1 MASTGLLGFNP
12 YGGGVVLDISSKPAA
27 LAIQLEQKEAA
38 KREVLQ
44 RYLMDYERS
53 LNPAGMRSIDQDAF
67 LGKLS
72 EAKQYYLKNTKEILN
87 PAKYGSEWQSNYTGL
102 LKEGQSMIEE
112 SKVQGA
118 DDKIVNQYIYQ
129 ATQKGQTLHDGLF
142 PSIEASRL
150 SIRDPKFKKVN
161 LLELKFD
168 EKYDDSNLMKNVWA
182 GITLPTRSDK
192 VKETLPS
199 GEVIYV
205 KESYLTPEIKMAVTT
220 SALNDFTTKP
230 GAARHFNELM
240 KQPQIYSFAN
250 NAFGEAFKYID
261 PATQKE
267 VKPSIGDKIPG
278 LNLDPTQQFVV
289 GYALA
294 KKPTGEV
301 STSQPEMPWLTGFKL
316 REEATDRRHRISEA
330 NANRR
335 KSLNLPP
342 AEMQGN
348 ELDNIEDIVFSTGGG
363 VKNGV
368 ATYANGN
375 PWSGEVS
382 VPKNK
387 ISGLLFHM
395 IGADPK
401 DVVVTYKNGEPV
413 KMVHPQV
420 GSISRNAIIN
430 YQLKFNTE
438 PGKGQQLK
446 FGRDT
451 GTPSKKKKGA
461 ADLNN

>member
-38 KREVLQ
+38 KRDILQ
-44 RYLMDYERS
+44 KYFMDYEKS
-53 LNPAGMRSIDQDAF
+53 LNPAGMRSVDQDAF
-67 LGKLS
+67 LGKLN
-72 EAKQYYLKNTKEILN
+72 EAKQYNLKNTQQILN
-87 PAKYGSEWQSNYTGL
+87 PAKYGSQWQSNYLGL
-102 LKEGQSMIEE
+102 LKEAQGIIEE

-118 DDKIVNQYIYQ
+118 DDKIVNQNIYN
-129 ATQKGQTLHDGLF
+129 ATQKGQTIHDGLL
-142 PSIEASRL
+142 PSIEASRR
-150 SIRDPKFKKVN
+150 SIRDPRFQKVN
-161 LLELKFD
+161 LLDLKFD

-192 VKETLPS
+192 VKEILPS
-199 GEVIYV
+199 GEVVYA
-205 KESYLTPEIKMAVTT
+205 KESYLTPEIKMAVTA
-220 SALNDFTTKP
+220 SALSDFTTKP

-278 LNLDPTQQFVV
+278 LNLDPTQQFVA

-301 STSQPEMPWLTGFKL
+301 STTQRVMPYLTKFKL
-316 REEATDRRHRISEA
+316 TKEAADKRQRISDANADRRA
-330 NANRR
+330 L
-335 KSLNLPP
+335 LNLPP
-342 AEMQGN
+342 AEMEGN

-363 VKNGV
+363 VKDGV

-382 VPKNK
+382 VTKNK
-387 ISGLLFHM
+387 ISGLLFDM

-401 DVVVTYKNGEPV
+401 DVVVTFEKGVPV
-413 KMVHPQV
+413 KMIHPQV
-420 GSISRNAIIN
+420 GSISRQAMIN
-430 YQLKFNTE
+430 YQLKFNGE
-438 PGKGQQLK
+438 PKKGQQPK

-461 ADLNN
+461 GDLNN

>member
-27 LAIQLEQKEAA
+27 LAIQLEQKETA

-44 RYLMDYERS
+44 RYLMDYEKS
-53 LNPAGMRSIDQDAF
+53 LNPAGMRSVDQDAF
-67 LGKLS
+67 LGKLN
-72 EAKQYYLKNTKEILN
+72 EAKQYNLKNTQQILN
-87 PAKYGSEWQSNYTGL
+87 PAKYGSQWQSNYLGL
-102 LKEGQSMIEE
+102 LKEAQGIIEQ

-118 DDKIVNQYIYQ
+118 DDKIVNQNIYN
-129 ATQKGQTLHDGLF
+129 ATQKGQTIHDGLL

-150 SIRDPKFKKVN
+150 SIRDPRFKKVN
-161 LLELKFD
+161 PWELKFD

-192 VKETLPS
+192 VKEILPS
-199 GEVIYV
+199 GEVVYA
-205 KESYLTPEIKMAVTT
+205 KESYLTPEIKMAATT

-230 GAARHFNELM
+230 GAARHFNDLM

-267 VKPSIGDKIPG
+267 VKPNIGDNVPG
-278 LNLDPTQQFVV
+278 LNLDPTQQFVA

-316 REEATDRRHRISEA
+316 EQAQIDKRHKQSEA

-335 KSLNLPP
+335 ASLNLQP
-342 AEMQGN
+342 AEIQGN
-348 ELDNIEDIVFSTGGG
+348 ELDAIEDITFSGG
-363 VKNGV
+363 KIKDGV
-368 ATYANGN
+368 ALDVNGN
-375 PWSGEVS
+375 PWSGEVAVS
-382 VPKNK
+382 KNN
-387 ISGLLFHM
+387 ISGLLFDI

-401 DVVVTYKNGEPV
+401 DVVVTFKNGEPV
-413 KMVHPQV
+413 QMQHPQV
-420 GSISRNAIIN
+420 GKLNRENIIN
-430 YQLKFNTE
+430 YQLKWNGE
-438 PGKGQQLK
+438 PKKGQQPK
-446 FGRDT
+446 FGRGGGKFT
-451 GTPSKKKKGA
+451 GLPANGKF
-461 ADLNN
+461 D

>member
-67 LGKLS
+67 LGKLN
-72 EAKQYYLKNTKEILN
+72 EAKQYNLKNTQQILN
-87 PAKYGSEWQSNYTGL
+87 PAKYGSQWQSNYLGL
-102 LKEGQSMIEE
+102 LKEAQGIIEE

-118 DDKIVNQYIYQ
+118 DDKIVNQNIYQ
-129 ATQKGQTLHDGLF
+129 ATQKGQTLHDGLL
-142 PSIEASRL
+142 PSIEASRR

-192 VKETLPS
+192 VKEILPS
-199 GEVIYV
+199 GEVIYQ
-205 KESYLTPEIKMAVTT
+205 KESYLTPNIIGVVTA
-220 SALNDFTTKP
+220 SALSDFTTKP
-230 GAARHFNELM
+230 GAAKHFNDLM

-250 NAFGEAFKYID
+250 DAFGKAYKYFD
-261 PATQKE
+261 PAAQKE
-267 VKPSIGDKIPG
+267 VKPNIGDNVPG
-278 LNLDPTQQFVV
+278 LNLDPTQQFVA

-294 KKPTGEV
+294 KKPMGEV
-301 STSQPEMPWLTGFKL
+301 SSTQPVMPFLTKFKL
-316 REEATDRRHRISEA
+316 TKEAADKRQRISDANADRRA
-330 NANRR
+330 L
-335 KSLNLPP
+335 LNLPP
-342 AEMQGN
+342 AEMEGN

>member
-1 MASTGLLGFNP
+1 MAATGLLGINP
-12 YGGGVVLDISSKPAA
+12 YQQGVNIDISSKPIA
-27 LAIQLEQKEAA
+27 LIFQLEQKEAA
-38 KREVLQ
+38 KRDALQ
-44 RYLMDYERS
+44 KYLMDYERS
-53 LNPAGMRSIDQDAF
+53 LNPAGMRSVDQDAF

-129 ATQKGQTLHDGLF
+129 ATHKGQTLHDGLL
-142 PSIEASRL
+142 PSIEASRF
-150 SIRDPKFKKVN
+150 SIRDHRFKKVN
-161 LLELKFD
+161 PWELKFD
-168 EKYDDSNLMKNVWA
+168 EKYDDSNLMKNAWT

-192 VKETLPS
+192 IKETLPS
-199 GEVIYV
+199 GEVIYQ
-205 KESYLTPEIKMAVTT
+205 KESYLTPNIIGVVTA
-220 SALNDFTTKP
+220 SALSDFTTKP
-230 GAARHFNELM
+230 GAARHFNDLM

-250 NAFGEAFKYID
+250 DAFGEAYKYFD

-267 VKPSIGDKIPG
+267 VKPNIGDNVPG
-278 LNLDPTQQFVV
+278 LNLDPTQQFVA

-294 KKPTGEV
+294 KKPMGEV
-301 STSQPEMPWLTGFKL
+301 STTQPVMPWSTKFKL
-316 REEATDRRHRISEA
+316 EQAQIDKRHKQSEA

-335 KSLNLPP
+335 ALLNLPP
-342 AEMQGN
+342 AEMEGN

-387 ISGLLFHM
+387 ISGLLFDM

-413 KMVHPQV
+413 KLTHPVV
-420 GSISRNAIIN
+420 GVFDRQSIIN

-446 FGRDT
+446 FGR
-451 GTPSKKKKGA
+451 GGGKFSGVPPNGF
-461 ADLNN
+461 